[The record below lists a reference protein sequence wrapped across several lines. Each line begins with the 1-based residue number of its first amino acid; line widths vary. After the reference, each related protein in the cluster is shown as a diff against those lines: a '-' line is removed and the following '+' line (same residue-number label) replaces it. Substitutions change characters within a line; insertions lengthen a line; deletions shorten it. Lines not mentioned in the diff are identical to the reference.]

1 MKGTD
6 VIISECS
13 PSDAGRLAEAYNA
26 QVVEIPYDDHPVDPQ
41 TLVDALSLSD
51 FYGPGKKPFDFSDS
65 RIFASDNGGDAN
77 GFIHVGTIPGDDG
90 SGERRG
96 LIRYLCFPRNR
107 RDVGQALLDS
117 AHEYL
122 SPLAS
127 AHHRAFDFL
136 YSCMSAPFLKS
147 PWEHVYALL
156 GSNGY
161 EQVGP
166 GHAVMVLRDYNISQ
180 PTLPRDDIDVQ
191 VSDVSHFP
199 DHVNYGNLPTV
210 AVRLFRGDEKIGSTE
225 AVPHFLPHWD
235 PELQDTCE
243 TLTIGVNEEERGRG
257 FGRYLMERSLY
268 EMQRAGCQHAY
279 LLTGNNNY
287 TAISLYASLGYRT
300 CYRLIEMTRL

>member
-1 MKGTD
+1 MKGTH
-6 VIISECS
+6 VIISEWS
-13 PSDAGRLAEAYNA
+13 PSDSGRLAEAYNA
-26 QVVEIPYDDHPVDPQ
+26 QAVEIPYDDYPVDPE
-41 TLVDALSLSD
+41 TLVDALSLSNS
-51 FYGPGKKPFDFSDS
+51 YGPGNKACDFSDG
-65 RIFASDNGGDAN
+65 RIFVSENGGDPN
-77 GFIHVGTIPGDDG
+77 GFIHVGTIPGDGD
-90 SGERRG
+90 SGERHS
-96 LIRYLCFPRNR
+96 LVRYLCFPRDR
-107 RDVGQALLDS
+107 RDVGQALLDR

-122 SPLAS
+122 NPLAS

-161 EQVGP
+161 ESVGP
-166 GHAVMVLRDYNISQ
+166 GEAVMVLRDYKM
-180 PTLPRDDIDVQ
+180 PEPALPHHDIDVQ
-191 VSDVSHFP
+191 VSDVTHFP

-210 AVRLFRGDEKIGSTE
+210 AVRLFRGDEKIGSVE

-235 PELQDTCE
+235 PELQHTCE
-243 TLTIGVNEEERGRG
+243 TLTIGVNEAERGRG

-279 LLTGNNNY
+279 LRTGNNNY
-287 TAISLYASLGYRT
+287 TALSLYASLGYRT